1 MITGIKINNIRN
13 LDFDDY
19 LQLAP
24 MTILLGKNSSGKS
37 TFLRTFPLIKQTLEI
52 RRSTPLL
59 WYGNL
64 VDFGSFDDTI
74 NKFSEE
80 SNKTIKISFKIKDEV
95 PSRFLTL
102 KRKESTTSEKK
113 IVETSVEISIMKK
126 IDNEYISKIEI
137 LRENL
142 NFILNLNEKQELDS
156 IKLNDTVIDNLKLKY
171 NILFQE
177 LIPTEF
183 HTKNSEKELYFEKEY
198 IQEKIFKNFVEVF
211 ELDNE
216 ETRKIIQKKLSE
228 VGIERFRGFNDE
240 SDISY
245 VRFPKINTLL
255 YFDKNIAFNTDEDFI
270 KKIKKIIPKHLNKIN
285 FSEDKIKKLKN
296 LCLMLEIV
304 EMLQYINIEISNYFK
319 NTSYI
324 APLRATAQRYYR
336 IQGLDIES
344 IDSTGSNLPIYLKNL
359 SLANQLEFSKWTEE
373 NFGFKLTFITNPG
386 HVSLA
391 IQQYNKSF
399 NLADTGFGF
408 SQILPILLQIWSRIF
423 NNDKVIRRRLP
434 WLENNNLVF
443 LIEQPELHLHPAM
456 QATLIDV
463 FIKAI
468 KLGKKKKINI
478 KFVLETHSET
488 IINRI
493 GRHIIEENLESEN
506 VEIMIFENEKDKLEI
521 IKTNIT
527 PDGII
532 EKWPLGFFEPKELL
546 K

>member
-344 IDSTGSNLPIYLKNL
+344 IDPTGSNLPIYLKNL

>member
-13 LDFDDY
+13 LDFDEY
-19 LQLAP
+19 LQLTP
-24 MTILLGKNSSGKS
+24 ITILLGKNSSGKS
-37 TFLRTFPLIKQTLEI
+37 SFLRTFPLIKQTLEI

-74 NKFSEE
+74 NKFSEGDD
-80 SNKTIKISFKIKDEV
+80 KIIKISLKLKDEIPV
-95 PSRFLTL
+95 RDLTL
-102 KRKESTTSEKK
+102 ERKNSSTSEKK
-113 IVETSVEISIMKK
+113 LIETFVEISIMKK
-126 IDNEYISKIEI
+126 DDSEYISKIEI
-137 LRENL
+137 FREKLR
-142 NFILNLNEKQELDS
+142 FILNLNEKQELDS
-156 IKLNDTVIDNLKLKY
+156 IELNDTVINNLKLKY
-171 NILFQE
+171 NVSFQE

-183 HTKNSEKELYFEKEY
+183 YTENSKKGLYFEKKY
-198 IQEKIFKNFVEVF
+198 IQKKIFKEFVEVL

-216 ETRKIIQKKLSE
+216 EVKKDIQKNLVEAGLRKL
-228 VGIERFRGFNDE
+228 RGFDNE
-240 SDISY
+240 IGIGY
-245 VRFPKINTLL
+245 MRFSEINTLL
-255 YFDKNIAFNTDEDFI
+255 YFDKNIAFDTNENFI
-270 KKIKKIIPKHLNKIN
+270 KKIKKIVPKYLNKIN
-285 FSEDKIKKLKN
+285 FSEEKIKKLKN
-296 LCLMLEIV
+296 LCLMLEID
-304 EMLQYINIEISNYFK
+304 EMLRYINLEIYIYFR

-336 IQGLDIES
+336 IQGLDIED
-344 IDSTGSNLPIYLKNL
+344 IDPTGSNLAIYLKNL
-359 SLANQLEFSKWTEE
+359 SYVNQLEFSKWIEE
-373 NFGFKLTFITNPG
+373 NFGFKLTFLNNSG

-408 SQILPILLQIWSRIF
+408 SQILPILLQVWSRIF
-423 NNDKVIRRRLP
+423 NNDKFFNRRFL
-434 WLENNNLVF
+434 WKENNNLVF

-488 IINRI
+488 IVNRV
-493 GRHIIEENLESEN
+493 GRHIIEENFENES
-506 VEIMIFENEKDKLEI
+506 VQIIIFENEKDKLKI
-521 IKTNIT
+521 IKTAIT
-527 PDGII
+527 PEGII